1 MSAQEETVSA
11 PPAPV
16 ENAPP
21 ADAPAD
27 PPQPQA
33 ADTTTHRDEQGR
45 FKNPVQPRIDEL
57 TRKARENEREALYWK
72 ARATA
77 AEAPPPKEPPK
88 KPTPDQFDDYGAYV
102 EALTD
107 FKAEEKVNKAIET
120 RDQKA
125 ATEKQQQARVTTW
138 NERVIEARK
147 TIPDYDT
154 VMAAS
159 SVPVSDA
166 VMEEL
171 RDSELGPQ
179 LAYHL
184 DRNPDVAEKLN
195 AMPPRQAAREIGRLE
210 AKLLSTASASPDPAV
225 DAPQKEPESPVP
237 KVKTTNAPPPVKPV
251 GQGRSTSVD
260 LTKAGMDDYVAT
272 RRAQGASWAR

>member
-33 ADTTTHRDEQGR
+33 ADNTDRDDKGR
-45 FKNPVQPRIDEL
+45 FRNPVQPRIDEL
-57 TRKARENEREALYWK
+57 TRKVRENEREALYWK
-72 ARATA
+72 ARAEA
-77 AEAPPPKEPPK
+77 AAAPPKEPPK

-107 FKAEEKVNKAIET
+107 FKADEKANAVADARE
-120 RDQKA
+120 KA
-125 ATEKQQQARVTTW
+125 AADKSQAQARVTTW

-154 VMAAS
+154 VVAAS
-159 SVPVSDA
+159 NVPVSDV
-166 VMEEL
+166 VMDEL

-184 DRNPDVAEKLN
+184 DKNPDVAEKLN
-195 AMPPRQAAREIGRLE
+195 TMSPRQAAREIGRLE
-210 AKLLSTASASPDPAV
+210 AKLLSTASASPEPQV
-225 DAPQKEPESPVP
+225 DAPQAPEPPAP

-260 LTKAGMDDYVAT
+260 LAKASMDDYVKT
-272 RRAQGASWAR
+272 RTAQGASWAR

>member
-33 ADTTTHRDEQGR
+33 TDNTDRDDKGR
-45 FKNPVQPRIDEL
+45 FRNPVQPRIDEL
-57 TRKARENEREALYWK
+57 TRKVRENEREAAYW
-72 ARATA
+72 RSR
-77 AEAPPPKEPPK
+77 AEAAAAPPKEPPK
-88 KPTPDQFDDYGAYV
+88 KPTPDQFDDYGAFV

-107 FKAEEKVNKAIET
+107 FKAEEKANAVVEARE
-120 RDQKA
+120 KA
-125 ATEKQQQARVTTW
+125 ATERKQQETRVTTW

-147 TIPDYDT
+147 TIPDYDA

-166 VMEEL
+166 VMDEL

-195 AMPPRQAAREIGRLE
+195 AMSPRQAAREIGRLE
-210 AKLLSTASASPDPAV
+210 AKLLSTASASPEPQV
-225 DAPQKEPESPVP
+225 DAPQTPEPPAP

-251 GQGRSTSVD
+251 GQGRSTAVD
-260 LTKAGMDDYVAT
+260 LAKASMDDYVKT
-272 RRAQGASWAR
+272 RTAQGATWAR

>member
-1 MSAQEETVSA
+1 MSAQEETVTATVETPVVETPAVEA
-11 PPAPV
+11 P
-16 ENAPP
+16 NS
-21 ADAPAD
+21 
-27 PPQPQA
+27 QA
-33 ADTTTHRDEQGR
+33 AAPDTAQDREANGR

-57 TRKARENEREALYWK
+57 TRKVRENEREAAYWK
-72 ARATA
+72 ARAEA
-77 AEAPPPKEPPK
+77 AAAPVKEPPK

-107 FKAEEKVNKAIET
+107 FKADEKVNTALDARE
-120 RDQKA
+120 KA
-125 ATEKQQQARVTTW
+125 AAEKQQAQTRVTTW

-147 TIPDYDT
+147 SIPDYDA

-159 SVPVSDA
+159 DVPIADFVLD
-166 VMEEL
+166 EL

-195 AMPPRQAAREIGRLE
+195 TMNPRQAAREIGRLE
-210 AKLLSTASASPDPAV
+210 AQLMSTASASPDPKV
-225 DAPQKEPESPVP
+225 DAPQEPPAP

-251 GQGRSTSVD
+251 GQGRSASVD
-260 LTKAGMDDYVAT
+260 LSKASMDDYVKQRT
-272 RRAQGASWAR
+272 AQGATWAR

>member
-1 MSAQEETVSA
+1 MSAQEETVTA
-11 PPAPV
+11 TVETPVVETPA
-16 ENAPP
+16 
-21 ADAPAD
+21 ADAPNSQNVA
-27 PPQPQA
+27 P
-33 ADTTTHRDEQGR
+33 DTTQDREANGR

-57 TRKARENEREALYWK
+57 TRKVRENERETAYW
-72 ARATA
+72 RSR
-77 AEAPPPKEPPK
+77 AEAAAAPAKEPPK

-107 FKAEEKVNKAIET
+107 FKADEKVNTALDARE
-120 RDQKA
+120 KA
-125 ATEKQQQARVTTW
+125 ATEKQQAQTRVTTW
-138 NERVIEARK
+138 NDRVIEARK

-159 SVPVSDA
+159 EVPIADFVLD
-166 VMEEL
+166 EL

-195 AMPPRQAAREIGRLE
+195 TMNPRQAAREIGRLE
-210 AKLLSTASASPDPAV
+210 AKLLSVSASPDPV
-225 DAPQKEPESPVP
+225 EVPKGEPPAP

-251 GQGRSTSVD
+251 GQGRSTAVD
-260 LTKAGMDDYVAT
+260 LSKASMDDYVKQRT
-272 RRAQGASWAR
+272 AQGATWAR